1 MVGLKTDRTIGPHMV
16 SFRMSM
22 AWLDISKCKQKPQG
36 LSVSFCNQRMV
47 LNQGTR
53 YHFSA

>member
-1 MVGLKTDRTIGPHMV
+1 MVGLKTNRTIGPHMV

-22 AWLDISKCKQKPQG
+22 TWLDISKCKQKPQG
-36 LSVSFCNQRMV
+36 LSVSFYNQRMV

>member
-36 LSVSFCNQRMV
+36 LNVSFCNQRMV

-53 YHFSA
+53 YHFFA

>member
-22 AWLDISKCKQKPQG
+22 AWLDSSKCKQKPQG
-36 LSVSFCNQRMV
+36 LSVSFSNQRMV
-47 LNQGTR
+47 LNQGVR
-53 YHFSA
+53 CHFSA